1 MGESHSIIMRRDE
14 GQGRRICANGSIYF
28 DCYLTQE
35 DGERVLAKRE
45 ALETIKGVKSHI
57 LLFMISAQQ

>member
-1 MGESHSIIMRRDE
+1 MRVK
-14 GQGRRICANGSIYF
+14 GRRICANGSIYF

-35 DGERVLAKRE
+35 DGERVLAKKG